1 MKFAKI
7 LLHIEKPNEAEEYFR
22 RAFAIMSLFY
32 EPESAVRKQLMDLIL
47 QSYELAQVEEDKT
60 AAEKKKADKADKNDG
75 KPKLKN
81 LFAELKAN
89 GQI

>member
-1 MKFAKI
+1 M
-7 LLHIEKPNEAEEYFR
+7 EA
-22 RAFAIMSLFY
+22 
-32 EPESAVRKQLMDLIL
+32 
-47 QSYELAQVEEDKT
+47 YELAQVQEDT
-60 AAEKKKADKADKNDG
+60 KKAAKTPAGPDG

>member
-1 MKFAKI
+1 
-7 LLHIEKPNEAEEYFR
+7 
-22 RAFAIMSLFY
+22 MSLFY
-32 EPESAVRKQLMDLIL
+32 EPESAVRKQLLDLIL

-60 AAEKKKADKADKNDG
+60 GAEKKKADKADKNDG

>member
-1 MKFAKI
+1 M
-7 LLHIEKPNEAEEYFR
+7 
-22 RAFAIMSLFY
+22 
-32 EPESAVRKQLMDLIL
+32 IL
-47 QSYELAQVEEDKT
+47 QAYELAQLEEDR
-60 AAEKKKADKADKNDG
+60 AATEKKKEEKNDG

>member
-1 MKFAKI
+1 MA
-7 LLHIEKPNEAEEYFR
+7 A
-22 RAFAIMSLFY
+22 
-32 EPESAVRKQLMDLIL
+32 
-47 QSYELAQVEEDKT
+47 YELAQVQEDSMKKT
-60 AAEKKKADKADKNDG
+60 ETPGESDG